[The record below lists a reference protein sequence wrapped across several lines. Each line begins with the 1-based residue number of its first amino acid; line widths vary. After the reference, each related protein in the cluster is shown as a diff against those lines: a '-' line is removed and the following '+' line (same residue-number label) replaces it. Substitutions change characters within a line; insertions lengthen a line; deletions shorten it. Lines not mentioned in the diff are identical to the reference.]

1 LQPSL
6 AFAVTAAKDEQA
18 QYFQEINVQD
28 VVGKE
33 AVGFGRLC
41 RPCCQPASDA
51 ESASTTTIEDKWETR
66 FAEQLDEHERA
77 LDQERERS
85 FETLRDKTE
94 ELKAIRKMNMDLYEN
109 WSRSGMS
116 LELSE
121 KTKLSA
127 ALEMKIADREA
138 ISRKLHNTVQEL
150 RGNVRIHVRLR
161 PFLPSDGAEVMPE
174 NPQSAMKFDTFA
186 YMITTNVGNP
196 HTFKFDKI
204 YSQFDSQ
211 EFVFQDPSGVREDA
225 HDAEKRSEVFAD
237 RDVLRDLLAVKSDSD
252 VKHCI
257 RTDYRDRNYVEG
269 LNEVDIDFDR
279 AAKQVDEIMNL
290 TARNRSVDRMDM
302 NAHSSRSRSIVT
314 LKIHGYNE
322 AQDTEVERSLSL
334 VDLAGSERLSRSNAT
349 GDRLKEA
356 QAINK
361 SLSALAGVFQALA
374 KKSAHVSY
382 RNSKFTFAL
391 QPALSGE
398 GKSLMMA
405 NPSPTY
411 ASLDE
416 SLSSLRFAQ
425 KVSQCVLG
433 TPVRQIKSTRR

>member
-1 LQPSL
+1 MQARLSASL
-6 AFAVTAAKDEQA
+6 
-18 QYFQEINVQD
+18 
-28 VVGKE
+28 G
-33 AVGFGRLC
+33 
-41 RPCCQPASDA
+41 A

-77 LDQERERS
+77 LAQERERS

-94 ELKAIRKMNMDLYEN
+94 ELKAIRKMDMDLYEN

-150 RGNVRIHVRLR
+150 RGNVRIH
-161 PFLPSDGAEVMPE
+161 
-174 NPQSAMKFDTFA
+174 FDTFA

-211 EFVFQDPSGVREDA
+211 EFVFQDVSDFIQSAVNGYNVCIFAHSQAVSGKT
-225 HDAEKRSEVFAD
+225 HTMQRSGAKFSLIVTSYEINNGAI
-237 RDVLRDLLAVKSDSD
+237 RDLLTVKSDSD

-290 TARNRSVDRMDM
+290 TARNRSVDRIDM
-302 NAHSSRSRSIVT
+302 NAHSPRV
-314 LKIHGYNE
+314 
-322 AQDTEVERSLSL
+322 A
-334 VDLAGSERLSRSNAT
+334 ASERLSRSNAT

-433 TPVRQIKSTRR
+433 TPVRQIK

>member
-1 LQPSL
+1 ML
-6 AFAVTAAKDEQA
+6 
-18 QYFQEINVQD
+18 
-28 VVGKE
+28 
-33 AVGFGRLC
+33 LC
-41 RPCCQPASDA
+41 RPGCQPASGA

-77 LDQERERS
+77 LAQERERS
-85 FETLRDKTE
+85 FETLRDKTK

-161 PFLPSDGAEVMPE
+161 LFLPSDGAELMPE
-174 NPQSAMKFDTFA
+174 NPQSVMKFDTFA
-186 YMITTNVGNP
+186 YMITTNVGSP

-211 EFVFQDPSGVREDA
+211 EFVFQDVSDFIQSAVNGYNVCIFAHSQAVSGKT
-225 HDAEKRSEVFAD
+225 HTMQRSGAKFSLIVTSYEINNGTI
-237 RDVLRDLLAVKSDSD
+237 RDLLTVKSDSD

-269 LNEVDIDFDR
+269 LDEVDIDFDR
-279 AAKQVDEIMNL
+279 AAKQVDKIMNL

-302 NAHSSRSRSIVT
+302 NAHSPRSRSIVT

-322 AQDTEVERSLSL
+322 AQDTEGERSLNL
-334 VDLAGSERLSRSNAT
+334 VDLASSERLSRSNAT

-361 SLSALAGVFQALA
+361 SLSVLAGVFQALA

-391 QPALSGE
+391 QPALSG
-398 GKSLMMA
+398 K
-405 NPSPTY
+405 
-411 ASLDE
+411 
-416 SLSSLRFAQ
+416 

>member
-1 LQPSL
+1 MLW
-6 AFAVTAAKDEQA
+6 AKV
-18 QYFQEINVQD
+18 QYNEWP
-28 VVGKE
+28 G
-33 AVGFGRLC
+33 
-41 RPCCQPASDA
+41 CQPASDA

-77 LDQERERS
+77 LAQERERS

-94 ELKAIRKMNMDLYEN
+94 ELKAIRKMNMDCTRTGVGAECHSVREKFLQAVHSQEYSEADFLHDT
-109 WSRSGMS
+109 RG
-116 LELSE
+116 ELSE

-196 HTFKFDKI
+196 HIFKFDKI

-211 EFVFQDPSGVREDA
+211 EFVFQDVSDFIQSAANGYNVCIFAHSQAVSGKT
-225 HDAEKRSEVFAD
+225 HTMQRSGAKFSLIVTSYEINNGAI
-237 RDVLRDLLAVKSDSD
+237 RDLLTVKSDSD

-257 RTDYRDRNYVEG
+257 CTDYRDRNYVEG

-302 NAHSSRSRSIVT
+302 NAHSPRSRSIVT

-391 QPALSGE
+391 QPALSG
-398 GKSLMMA
+398 
-405 NPSPTY
+405 
-411 ASLDE
+411 
-416 SLSSLRFAQ
+416 
-425 KVSQCVLG
+425 KVS
-433 TPVRQIKSTRR
+433 R